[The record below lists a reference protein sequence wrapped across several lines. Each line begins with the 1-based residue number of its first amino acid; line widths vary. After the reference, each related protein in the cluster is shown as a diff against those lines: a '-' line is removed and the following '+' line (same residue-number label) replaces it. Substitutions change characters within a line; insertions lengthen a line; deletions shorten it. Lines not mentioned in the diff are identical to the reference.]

1 MNEIINSTEARK
13 NWSEV
18 IDTVVRKRPVFIKR
32 NRDVMTFLSLDQ
44 LDILLDSFRLT
55 ITVLNEEDGTYTGV
69 IEELD
74 LLSNADTVEGLIEN
88 LAFEL
93 ADYSEEYMGNFDMY
107 YHSTNRKAHFPYIY
121 RVIAHEGELD
131 KIKSMFNIKAEEKI
145 HA

>member
-44 LDILLDSFRLT
+44 LDLLLDSFKLT
-55 ITVLNEEDGTYTGV
+55 VTILEEDDGTHTGV
-69 IEELD
+69 IEEIDIMDNAETIDELIE
-74 LLSNADTVEGLIEN
+74 LLAVELSN
-88 LAFEL
+88 
-93 ADYSEEYMGNFDMY
+93 YSEEYMMNFDMY
-107 YHSTNRKAHFPYIY
+107 YHSPNRKTHFPYIY
-121 RVIAHEGELD
+121 RVIAHDGELD
-131 KIKSMFNIKAEEKI
+131 KVKSMFNIKAEEKK